1 MTDVT
6 NFSYTKRRVWAC
18 AQPTHEMDIFR
29 QAIVLCSTVWALS
42 ALSGCA
48 VRPLVLNHVADAL
61 AMPGQDLE
69 DDILLAREASA
80 FYLKLSES
88 VLRETPGNLKLAESV
103 ASGFTQYAYAFVS
116 LEADQL
122 QSKDAKAAQRM
133 KERAARLY
141 ARANK
146 HAMTALEKTTPGFT
160 KALMNLQPGGAL
172 RLSDAQVGVAYW
184 AAAAWG
190 GMISLSKDDP
200 DTVADLPLAMKLAKL
215 AWETKP
221 DHGRG
226 SLSSLMGTFEA
237 SSPGGSLTLAE
248 KYFDQ
253 AIAQSKGQSAGPWVA
268 KAESIAMAK
277 QDPQLFAQ
285 LLKEAIRISAAHRHL
300 DNEVMRARA
309 AWLLETLED
318 LF

>member
-1 MTDVT
+1 
-6 NFSYTKRRVWAC
+6 
-18 AQPTHEMDIFR
+18 MDILR
-29 QAIVLCSTVWALS
+29 QAIVLCSTVLALN

-69 DDILLAREASA
+69 DDIHLAREASA

-103 ASGFTQYAYAFVS
+103 TSGFTQYAYAFVS
-116 LEADQL
+116 FEADQL

-141 ARANK
+141 ARAHG

-160 KALMNLQPGGAL
+160 KALMNFQPGGAL

-184 AAAAWG
+184 AAASWG
-190 GMISLSKDDP
+190 GLISLSKDDP
-200 DTVADLPLAMKLAKL
+200 DKVADLPVAMKLAKL
-215 AWETKP
+215 AWVTKP

-237 SSPGGSLTLAE
+237 ASPGGSLALAE
-248 KYFDQ
+248 TYFDQ
-253 AIAQSKGQSAGPWVA
+253 AIAQSQGQSAGPWVA

-277 QDPQLFAQ
+277 NDPQSFERW
-285 LLKEAIRISAAHRHL
+285 LKEAIRISDAHRNL
-300 DNEVMRARA
+300 ENEVMRARA
-309 AWLLETLED
+309 AWLLEVMDD

>member
-1 MTDVT
+1 
-6 NFSYTKRRVWAC
+6 
-18 AQPTHEMDIFR
+18 MDLFR
-29 QAIVLCSTVWALS
+29 HAIVLCSTVLALS

-103 ASGFTQYAYAFVS
+103 SSGFTQYAYAFVS
-116 LEADQL
+116 FEADQL

-133 KERAARLY
+133 KQRAARLY
-141 ARANK
+141 ARAHG
-146 HAMTALEKTTPGFT
+146 HAMRALEKTTPGFT
-160 KALMNLQPGGAL
+160 KALMQAEPSASL

-184 AAAAWG
+184 AAASWG

-200 DTVADLPLAMKLAKL
+200 DKVADLPAAMRLAKL
-215 AWETKP
+215 AWETQP

-226 SLSSLMGTFEA
+226 SLSSLMGTLLREPLKRMYDALRLKRTSWSCITACLTENRFWMAACVWALSFRTSAIWPSGPGCHGPLCARLCA
-237 SSPGGSLTLAE
+237 SWRW
-248 KYFDQ
+248 K
-253 AIAQSKGQSAGPWVA
+253 V
-268 KAESIAMAK
+268 
-277 QDPQLFAQ
+277 
-285 LLKEAIRISAAHRHL
+285 
-300 DNEVMRARA
+300 
-309 AWLLETLED
+309 
-318 LF
+318 